1 MKIGL
6 FQLENLLS
14 IRNQFV
20 FLDVRLKKEDW
31 PAQLKETLQPA
42 VHVDQSRNYLVHNK
56 IPHGTPIM
64 LIDEDGRR
72 SEIVAREL
80 EAAGYKQIYVVAEG
94 LVGLLSEL

>member
-31 PAQLKETLQPA
+31 PAKLKNVLQPA
-42 VHVDQSRNYLVHNK
+42 VHVDQSRNYLLQQK
-56 IPHGTPIM
+56 IPPATPIM

-72 SEIVAREL
+72 ADSVAREL
-80 EAAGYKQIYVVAEG
+80 EDAGYKQIYVVADG
-94 LVGLLSEL
+94 LAGLLSEL